1 MIPRGH
7 LIYRNAEEND
17 QVTQNK
23 PKKNDFTSFFEP
35 ESVAVIGS
43 FKEGV
48 FGGYVVVK
56 SLLEAGFKGNIYP
69 VNPGNYKEVLGLKVY
84 PSPGHIPEKADLA
97 LVMINARNVASV
109 IKTCAEAG
117 IKSIVLV
124 ADGFAERDAEGAR
137 LQDEVVHL
145 AKSLG
150 VRIIGPNTAGIANA
164 MNGLNPCPYDAG
176 YYRFKKGTVSICS
189 QTGMINPQAYAYG
202 DLGYGISKI
211 CDFGNKCDLDE
222 CDFLEYLENDADT
235 EVISVYVESV
245 KNGKRFLEVCRRVAA
260 KKPLMVLKL
269 GATKEGARA
278 SASHTGS
285 LAIDDEIFD
294 SVCRQ
299 AGVLRLD
306 KFTEMFEMPR
316 FFASQPLPR
325 GNRFGMVSYTGAV
338 GVAALDEGARHG
350 LVRAQLSNDTSRMLE
365 NMFPGLGHVPVDI
378 GPMIPSVKD
387 FSSVYTK
394 ILTAVIDDEN
404 VDSLFNVIWA
414 DAKGNNTKAYVEGY
428 EALKENLRKPVV
440 TWVYGPNITMTRDVA
455 ARLESLGFPVFAE
468 PERCIKALGL
478 AYRYASG
485 KQNGAV
491 L

>member
-1 MIPRGH
+1 VSQELPQKH
-7 LIYRNAEEND
+7 DL
-17 QVTQNK
+17 T
-23 PKKNDFTSFFEP
+23 PFFEP
-35 ESVAVIGS
+35 EGLAVIGS

-56 SLLEAGFKGNIYP
+56 SLLEAGYKGNIYP
-69 VNPGNYKEVLGLKVY
+69 INPGNYKEVLGLRVY
-84 PSPGHIPEKADLA
+84 ATPQDIPGKADLA
-97 LVMINARNVASV
+97 LVMINARNVANV
-109 IKTCAEAG
+109 IKTCSEAD
-117 IKSIVLV
+117 IKSIILV
-124 ADGFAERDAEGAR
+124 ADGFSERDAEGAE
-137 LQDEVVHL
+137 LQDEVVQL
-145 AKSLG
+145 ANSLG
-150 VRIIGPNTAGIANA
+150 VRIIGPNTAGITNA
-164 MNGLNPCPYDAG
+164 MNGFNPCPYDAG

-245 KNGKRFLEVCRRVAA
+245 KDGQRFLEVCKRVAS

-269 GATKEGARA
+269 GTTEAGARA

-285 LAIDDEIFD
+285 LAMDDEIFD
-294 SVCRQ
+294 AVCRQ
-299 AGVLRLD
+299 TSILRL
-306 KFTEMFEMPR
+306 KNFAEMFEIPR

-325 GNRFGMVSYTGAV
+325 GNRFGIVSYTGAV

-350 LVRAQLSNDTSRMLE
+350 LVRARLSKNTAEMLE
-365 NMFPGLGHVPVDI
+365 EMFPGLGHVPVDI

-387 FSSVYTK
+387 FSSVYSK
-394 ILTAVIDDEN
+394 ILMAVIDDEN

-428 EALKENLRKPVV
+428 EALKENLHKPVV
-440 TWVYGPNITMTRDVA
+440 TWVYGPNIAMTRDVA
-455 ARLESLGFPVFAE
+455 ARLESLGFPVFSE

-478 AYRYASG
+478 AYRYANNKGG
-485 KQNGAV
+485 KNGKTDPELLATSP
-491 L
+491 

>member
-1 MIPRGH
+1 VSHSEPQKSD
-7 LIYRNAEEND
+7 L
-17 QVTQNK
+17 T
-23 PKKNDFTSFFEP
+23 PFFEP
-35 ESVAVIGS
+35 EGVAVIGS

-56 SLLEAGFKGNIYP
+56 SLLEAGYKGNIYP

-84 PSPGHIPEKADLA
+84 PSPLDIPGNADLA
-97 LVMINARNVASV
+97 LLMINARHVPGV
-109 IKTCAEAG
+109 IKTCAEAH

-124 ADGFAERDAEGAR
+124 ADGFAERDAEGAA
-137 LQDEVVHL
+137 LQDEVSRL
-145 AKSLG
+145 AHSLG

-164 MNGLNPCPYDAG
+164 MNGFNPCPYDAG
-176 YYRFKKGTVSICS
+176 YYQFKKGTVSICS

-245 KNGKRFLEVCRRVAA
+245 KDGKRFLEVCRRVAS
-260 KKPLMVLKL
+260 KKPVLLLKL
-269 GATKEGARA
+269 GTTEAGARA

-285 LAIDDEIFD
+285 LAIDDKIFD

-299 AGVLRLD
+299 TKVLRLD
-306 KFTEMFEMPR
+306 QFTEMFEIPR

-350 LVRAQLSNDTSRMLE
+350 LVRARLSSDTSRMLE
-365 NMFPGLGHVPVDI
+365 DMFPGLGHVPVDI

-394 ILTAVIDDEN
+394 ILTAVMEDEN
-404 VDSLFNVIWA
+404 VDSLFNVVWA
-414 DAKGNNTKAYVEGY
+414 DGKGNNTKAYVEGY
-428 EALKENLRKPVV
+428 EALKKNARKPVV
-440 TWVYGPNITMTRDVA
+440 TWVYGPNINMARDVTK
-455 ARLESLGFPVFAE
+455 RLESLGFPVFTE

-478 AYRYASG
+478 AYRYVSG
-485 KQNGAV
+485 G
-491 L
+491 

>member
-1 MIPRGH
+1 MSQEQPQKH
-7 LIYRNAEEND
+7 DL
-17 QVTQNK
+17 T
-23 PKKNDFTSFFEP
+23 PFFEP
-35 ESVAVIGS
+35 EGLAVIGS

-56 SLLEAGFKGNIYP
+56 SLLEAGYKGNIYP
-69 VNPGNYKEVLGLKVY
+69 VNPGSYKEVLGLTVY
-84 PSPGHIPEKADLA
+84 PSPQDIPGKADLA
-97 LVMINARNVASV
+97 LLMINARNVASV
-109 IKTCAEAG
+109 VKACSEAG

-124 ADGFAERDAEGAR
+124 ADGFAERDVEGAR

-145 AKSLG
+145 ANSLG

-164 MNGLNPCPYDAG
+164 MNGFNPCPYDAG

-222 CDFLEYLENDADT
+222 CDFLEYVEDDENT
-235 EVISVYVESV
+235 QVISVYVESV
-245 KNGKRFLEVCRRVAA
+245 KDGQRFLEVCKRVAA

-269 GATKEGARA
+269 GATEAGARA

-285 LAIDDEIFD
+285 LAMDDEIFD
-294 SVCRQ
+294 AVCRQ
-299 AGVLRLD
+299 TRVLRLE
-306 KFTEMFEMPR
+306 KFVEMFEIPR

-350 LVRAQLSNDTSRMLE
+350 LVRARLSKNTSKMLE

-387 FSSVYTK
+387 FSTVYIK
-394 ILTAVIDDEN
+394 ILTAVMDDEN

-428 EALKENLRKPVV
+428 EALKKNTRKPVV
-440 TWVYGPNITMTRDVA
+440 TWVYGPNITMTRNLA
-455 ARLESLGFPVFAE
+455 THLESLGFPVFAE
-468 PERCIKALGL
+468 PEQCIKALGL

-485 KQNGAV
+485 NSQELIFQK
-491 L
+491 

>member
-1 MIPRGH
+1 MS
-7 LIYRNAEEND
+7 
-17 QVTQNK
+17 QNK
-23 PKKNDFTSFFEP
+23 PQKNDLTPFFEP
-35 ESVAVIGS
+35 EGVAVIGS

-56 SLLEAGFKGNIYP
+56 SLLEAGYKGDIYP
-69 VNPGNYKEVLGLKVY
+69 VNPGSYKEVLGLTVY
-84 PSPGHIPEKADLA
+84 PSPQDIPGKADLA
-97 LVMINARNVASV
+97 LVMINARHVPGV

-117 IKSIVLV
+117 IKSIILV
-124 ADGFAERDAEGAR
+124 ADGFAERDAEGAK
-137 LQDEVVHL
+137 LQDEVVYL
-145 AKSLG
+145 AKNLG
-150 VRIIGPNTAGIANA
+150 VRIIGPNTAGIVNA
-164 MNGLNPCPYDAG
+164 INGFNPCPYDAG

-202 DLGYGISKI
+202 DLGYGLSKI

-245 KNGKRFLEVCRRVAA
+245 KDGKRFLEVCRRVAS
-260 KKPLMVLKL
+260 KKPLLVLKL
-269 GATKEGARA
+269 GVTKEGARA

-294 SVCRQ
+294 AVCRQ
-299 AGVLRLD
+299 TKVLRLD
-306 KFTEMFEMPR
+306 QFSEMFEMPR
-316 FFASQPLPR
+316 FFASQPLPC

-350 LVRAQLSNDTSRMLE
+350 LVRARLSNSTSQMLE
-365 NMFPGLGHVPVDI
+365 EMFPGLGHVPVDI

-387 FSSVYTK
+387 FSLVYTK
-394 ILTAVIDDEN
+394 ILTAVMNDEN

-428 EALKENLRKPVV
+428 EALKENARKPVV
-440 TWVYGPNITMTRDVA
+440 TWVYGPDITMTRDLTKH
-455 ARLESLGFPVFAE
+455 LESLGFPVFAE

-478 AYRYASG
+478 AYRYAGG
-485 KQNGAV
+485 KQNTGGRG
-491 L
+491 

>member
-1 MIPRGH
+1 MSHSEPQKSD
-7 LIYRNAEEND
+7 L
-17 QVTQNK
+17 T
-23 PKKNDFTSFFEP
+23 PFFEP
-35 ESVAVIGS
+35 EGVAVIGS

-56 SLLEAGFKGNIYP
+56 SLLEAGYKGNIYP

-84 PSPGHIPEKADLA
+84 PSPRDIPGKADLA
-97 LVMINARNVASV
+97 LLMINARHVPGV
-109 IKTCAEAG
+109 IKTCAEAH

-124 ADGFAERDAEGAR
+124 ADGFAERDAEGAA
-137 LQDEVVHL
+137 LQDEVSRL
-145 AKSLG
+145 AHSLG

-164 MNGLNPCPYDAG
+164 MNGFNPCPYDAG
-176 YYRFKKGTVSICS
+176 YYQFKKGTVSICS

-245 KNGKRFLEVCRRVAA
+245 KDGKRFLEVCRRVAS
-260 KKPLMVLKL
+260 KKPVLLLKL
-269 GATKEGARA
+269 GTTEAGARA

-285 LAIDDEIFD
+285 LAIDDKIFD

-299 AGVLRLD
+299 TKVLRLD
-306 KFTEMFEMPR
+306 QFTEMFEIPR

-350 LVRAQLSNDTSRMLE
+350 LVRARLSSDTSRMLE
-365 NMFPGLGHVPVDI
+365 DMFPGLGHVPVDI

-394 ILTAVIDDEN
+394 ILTAVMEDEN
-404 VDSLFNVIWA
+404 VDSLFNVVWA
-414 DAKGNNTKAYVEGY
+414 DGKGNNTKAYVEGY
-428 EALKENLRKPVV
+428 EALKKNARKPVV
-440 TWVYGPNITMTRDVA
+440 TWVYGPNINMARDVTK
-455 ARLESLGFPVFAE
+455 RLESLGFPVFAE

-478 AYRYASG
+478 AYRYVSG
-485 KQNGAV
+485 G
-491 L
+491 

>member
-1 MIPRGH
+1 MPQSRP
-7 LIYRNAEEND
+7 
-17 QVTQNK
+17 Q
-23 PKKNDFTSFFEP
+23 KNDLTPFFEP
-35 ESVAVIGS
+35 EGVAVIGS

-56 SLLEAGFKGNIYP
+56 SLLEAGYKGNIYP
-69 VNPGNYKEVLGLKVY
+69 VNPGSYKEVLGLTVY
-84 PSPGHIPEKADLA
+84 PSPKDIPAKVDVA
-97 LVMINARNVASV
+97 LLMINARHVPGV
-109 IKTCAEAG
+109 LKVCAEAG
-117 IKSIVLV
+117 IKSIILV
-124 ADGFAERDAEGAR
+124 ADGFAERDAEGAK
-137 LQDEVVHL
+137 LQDEVVQL
-145 AKSLG
+145 ANSLG

-164 MNGLNPCPYDAG
+164 MNGFNPCPYDAG
-176 YYRFKKGTVSICS
+176 YYRFEKGTVAICS
-189 QTGMINPQAYAYG
+189 QTGMINPQAYAYR

-235 EVISVYVESV
+235 QVISVYVESV
-245 KNGKRFLEVCRRVAA
+245 KDGKRFLEICKRVAS
-260 KKPLMVLKL
+260 KKPLLILKL

-294 SVCRQ
+294 AVCRQ
-299 AGVLRLD
+299 TRVLRLD
-306 KFTEMFEMPR
+306 QFSEMFEMPR

-350 LVRAQLSNDTSRMLE
+350 LVRARLSNRTSQMLE
-365 NMFPGLGHVPVDI
+365 DMFPGLGHVPVDI

-387 FSSVYTK
+387 FSTVYAK
-394 ILTAVIDDEN
+394 ILTAVVNDEN

-428 EALKENLRKPVV
+428 EALRENARKPVV
-440 TWVYGPNITMTRDVA
+440 TWVYGPNINMTRDVIK
-455 ARLESLGFPVFAE
+455 RLESLGFPVFAE

-485 KQNGAV
+485 KQKG
-491 L
+491 

>member
-1 MIPRGH
+1 
-7 LIYRNAEEND
+7 
-17 QVTQNK
+17 VSQNK
-23 PKKNDFTSFFEP
+23 PQKNDLTPFFEP
-35 ESVAVIGS
+35 EGVAVIGS

-56 SLLEAGFKGNIYP
+56 SLLEAGYKGDIYP
-69 VNPGNYKEVLGLKVY
+69 VNPGSYKEVLGLTVY
-84 PSPGHIPEKADLA
+84 PSPQDIPGKADLA
-97 LVMINARNVASV
+97 LVMINARHVPGVLRA
-109 IKTCAEAG
+109 CAEAG

-124 ADGFAERDAEGAR
+124 ADGFAERDAEGAK
-137 LQDEVVHL
+137 LQDEVVYL
-145 AKSLG
+145 AKNLG
-150 VRIIGPNTAGIANA
+150 VRIIGPNTAGIVNA
-164 MNGLNPCPYDAG
+164 INGFNPCPYDAG

-202 DLGYGISKI
+202 DLGYGLSKI

-245 KNGKRFLEVCRRVAA
+245 KDGKRFLEVCRRVAS
-260 KKPLMVLKL
+260 KKPLLVLKL
-269 GATKEGARA
+269 GVTKEGARA

-294 SVCRQ
+294 AVCRQ
-299 AGVLRLD
+299 TKVLRLD
-306 KFTEMFEMPR
+306 QFSEMFEMPR
-316 FFASQPLPR
+316 FFASQPLPC

-350 LVRAQLSNDTSRMLE
+350 LVRARLSNSTSQMLE
-365 NMFPGLGHVPVDI
+365 EMFPGLGHVPVDI

-387 FSSVYTK
+387 FSLVYTK
-394 ILTAVIDDEN
+394 ILTAVMNDEN

-428 EALKENLRKPVV
+428 EALKENARKPVV
-440 TWVYGPNITMTRDVA
+440 TWVYGPDITMTRDLTKH
-455 ARLESLGFPVFAE
+455 LESLGFPVFAE

-478 AYRYASG
+478 AYRYAGG
-485 KQNGAV
+485 KQNTGGRG
-491 L
+491 

>member
-1 MIPRGH
+1 MP
-7 LIYRNAEEND
+7 
-17 QVTQNK
+17 QNK
-23 PKKNDFTSFFEP
+23 PKKSDLTPFFEP
-35 ESVAVIGS
+35 EGVAVIGS

-56 SLLEAGFKGNIYP
+56 SLLEAGYKGNIYP
-69 VNPGNYKEVLGLKVY
+69 VNPGSYKEVLGLTVY
-84 PSPGHIPEKADLA
+84 PSPKDIPAKVDVA
-97 LVMINARNVASV
+97 LLMINARHVPGV
-109 IKTCAEAG
+109 LKVCAEAG
-117 IKSIVLV
+117 IKSIILV
-124 ADGFAERDAEGAR
+124 ADGFAERDAEGAK
-137 LQDEVVHL
+137 LQDEVVQL
-145 AKSLG
+145 ANSLG

-164 MNGLNPCPYDAG
+164 MNGFNPCPYDAG
-176 YYRFKKGTVSICS
+176 YYRFKKGTVAICS
-189 QTGMINPQAYAYG
+189 QTGMINPQAYAYR

-235 EVISVYVESV
+235 QVISVYVESV
-245 KNGKRFLEVCRRVAA
+245 KDGKRFLEVCKRVAS
-260 KKPLMVLKL
+260 KKPLLILKL

-294 SVCRQ
+294 AVCRQ
-299 AGVLRLD
+299 TRVLRLD
-306 KFTEMFEMPR
+306 QFSEMFEMPR

-350 LVRAQLSNDTSRMLE
+350 LVRARLSNRTSQMLE
-365 NMFPGLGHVPVDI
+365 DMFPGLGHVPVDI

-387 FSSVYTK
+387 FSTVYAK
-394 ILTAVIDDEN
+394 ILTAVVNDEN

-428 EALKENLRKPVV
+428 EALRENARKPVV
-440 TWVYGPNITMTRDVA
+440 TWVYGPNINMTRDVIK
-455 ARLESLGFPVFAE
+455 RLESLGFPVFAE

-485 KQNGAV
+485 KQKG
-491 L
+491 

>member
-1 MIPRGH
+1 MS
-7 LIYRNAEEND
+7 
-17 QVTQNK
+17 QNK
-23 PKKNDFTSFFEP
+23 PQKNDLTPFFEP
-35 ESVAVIGS
+35 EGVAVIGS

-56 SLLEAGFKGNIYP
+56 SLLEAGYKGDIYP
-69 VNPGNYKEVLGLKVY
+69 VNPGSYKEVLGLTVY
-84 PSPGHIPEKADLA
+84 PSPQDIPGKADLA
-97 LVMINARNVASV
+97 LVMINARHVPGVLRA
-109 IKTCAEAG
+109 CAEAG

-124 ADGFAERDAEGAR
+124 ADGFAERDAEGAK
-137 LQDEVVHL
+137 LQDEVVYL
-145 AKSLG
+145 AKNLG
-150 VRIIGPNTAGIANA
+150 VRIIGPNTAGIVNA
-164 MNGLNPCPYDAG
+164 INGFNPCPYDAG

-202 DLGYGISKI
+202 DLGYGLSKI

-245 KNGKRFLEVCRRVAA
+245 KDGKRFLEVCRRVAS
-260 KKPLMVLKL
+260 KKPLLVLKL
-269 GATKEGARA
+269 GVTKEGARA

-294 SVCRQ
+294 AVCRQ
-299 AGVLRLD
+299 TKVLLLD
-306 KFTEMFEMPR
+306 QFSEMFEMPR
-316 FFASQPLPR
+316 FFASQPLPC

-350 LVRAQLSNDTSRMLE
+350 LVRARLSNSTSQMLE
-365 NMFPGLGHVPVDI
+365 EMFPGLGHVPVDI

-387 FSSVYTK
+387 FSLVYTK
-394 ILTAVIDDEN
+394 ILTAVMNDEN

-428 EALKENLRKPVV
+428 EALKENARKPVV
-440 TWVYGPNITMTRDVA
+440 TWVYGPDITMTRDLTKH
-455 ARLESLGFPVFAE
+455 LESLGFPVFAE

-478 AYRYASG
+478 AYRYAGG
-485 KQNGAV
+485 KQNTGGRG
-491 L
+491 

>member
-1 MIPRGH
+1 VSQEQSQNINLIP
-7 LIYRNAEEND
+7 
-17 QVTQNK
+17 
-23 PKKNDFTSFFEP
+23 FFEP
-35 ESVAVIGS
+35 EGLAVIGS

-56 SLLEAGFKGNIYP
+56 SLLESGYKGNIYP
-69 VNPGNYKEVLGLKVY
+69 VNPGSYKEVLGLKVY
-84 PSPGHIPEKADLA
+84 PSPLEIPGKADLA
-97 LVMINARNVASV
+97 LVMINARNVAKV

-145 AKSLG
+145 ANSLG
-150 VRIIGPNTAGIANA
+150 VRIIGPNTAGLANA

-222 CDFLEYLENDADT
+222 CDFLEYVENDADT
-235 EVISVYVESV
+235 AVISVYVESV
-245 KNGKRFLEVCRRVAA
+245 KNGNRFLEVCKRVAS
-260 KKPLMVLKL
+260 KKPVLLLKL
-269 GATKEGARA
+269 GTTEAGARA

-294 SVCRQ
+294 AVCRQ
-299 AGVLRLD
+299 TKVLRLD
-306 KFTEMFEMPR
+306 KFAEMFEIPR

-350 LVRAQLSNDTSRMLE
+350 LARARLSKDTSEMLE
-365 NMFPGLGHVPVDI
+365 DMFPGLGHVPVDI
-378 GPMIPSVKD
+378 GPMIPSIKD
-387 FSSVYTK
+387 FSTVYTK
-394 ILTAVIDDEN
+394 ILTAVMDDEN
-404 VDSLFNVIWA
+404 VDALFNVIWA
-414 DAKGNNTKAYVEGY
+414 DAKGNNTKAYVQGY
-428 EALKENLRKPVV
+428 EALKKNAQKPVV
-440 TWVYGPNITMTRDVA
+440 TWVYGPNITMTRDVTS
-455 ARLESLGFPVFAE
+455 RLESLGFPVFAE

-478 AYRYASG
+478 AYRYTVG
-485 KQNGAV
+485 NQQ
-491 L
+491 

>member
-1 MIPRGH
+1 VP
-7 LIYRNAEEND
+7 
-17 QVTQNK
+17 QSK
-23 PKKNDFTSFFEP
+23 PKKSDLTPFFEP
-35 ESVAVIGS
+35 EGVAVIGS

-56 SLLEAGFKGNIYP
+56 SLLEAGYKGNIYP
-69 VNPGNYKEVLGLKVY
+69 VNPGSYKEVLGHTVY
-84 PSPGHIPEKADLA
+84 PSPKDIPAKVDVA
-97 LVMINARNVASV
+97 LLMINARHVPGVLRA
-109 IKTCAEAG
+109 CAEAG
-117 IKSIVLV
+117 IKSIILV
-124 ADGFAERDAEGAR
+124 ADGFAERDAEGVK
-137 LQDEVVHL
+137 LQDEVVQL
-145 AKSLG
+145 ANSLG

-164 MNGLNPCPYDAG
+164 MNGFNPCPYDAG
-176 YYRFKKGTVSICS
+176 YYRFKKGTVAICS
-189 QTGMINPQAYAYG
+189 QTGMINPQAYAYR

-235 EVISVYVESV
+235 QVISVYVESV
-245 KNGKRFLEVCRRVAA
+245 KDGKRFLEVCKRVAS
-260 KKPLMVLKL
+260 KKPLLLLKL
-269 GATKEGARA
+269 GVTTEGARA

-294 SVCRQ
+294 AVCRQ
-299 AGVLRLD
+299 TGVLRLD
-306 KFTEMFEMPR
+306 QFSEMFEMPR

-350 LVRAQLSNDTSRMLE
+350 LVRARLSDRTSQMLE
-365 NMFPGLGHVPVDI
+365 DMFPGLGHVPVDI

-387 FSSVYTK
+387 FSTVYTK
-394 ILTAVIDDEN
+394 ILTAVMDDEN

-428 EALKENLRKPVV
+428 EALKEKARKPVV
-440 TWVYGPNITMTRDVA
+440 TWVYGPNINMTRDMA
-455 ARLESLGFPVFAE
+455 KRLESLGFPVFAE

-485 KQNGAV
+485 K
-491 L
+491 LRR

>member
-1 MIPRGH
+1 MS
-7 LIYRNAEEND
+7 
-17 QVTQNK
+17 QNK
-23 PKKNDFTSFFEP
+23 PQKNDLTPFFEP
-35 ESVAVIGS
+35 EGVAVIGS

-56 SLLEAGFKGNIYP
+56 SLLEAGYKGDIYP
-69 VNPGNYKEVLGLKVY
+69 VNPGSYKEVLGLTVY
-84 PSPGHIPEKADLA
+84 PSPQDIPGKADLA
-97 LVMINARNVASV
+97 LVMINARHVPGVLRA
-109 IKTCAEAG
+109 CAEAG

-124 ADGFAERDAEGAR
+124 ADGFAERDAEGAK
-137 LQDEVVHL
+137 LQDEVVYL
-145 AKSLG
+145 AKNLG
-150 VRIIGPNTAGIANA
+150 VRIIGPNTAGIVNA
-164 MNGLNPCPYDAG
+164 INGFNPCPYDAG

-202 DLGYGISKI
+202 DLGYGLSKI

-245 KNGKRFLEVCRRVAA
+245 KDGKRFLEVCRRVAS
-260 KKPLMVLKL
+260 KKPLLVLKL
-269 GATKEGARA
+269 GVTKEGARA

-294 SVCRQ
+294 AVCRQ
-299 AGVLRLD
+299 TRVLRLD
-306 KFTEMFEMPR
+306 QFSEMFEMPR
-316 FFASQPLPR
+316 FFASQPLPC

-350 LVRAQLSNDTSRMLE
+350 LVRARLSNSTSQMLE
-365 NMFPGLGHVPVDI
+365 EMFPGLGHVPVDI

-387 FSSVYTK
+387 FSLVYTK
-394 ILTAVIDDEN
+394 ILTAVMNDEN

-428 EALKENLRKPVV
+428 EALKENARKPVV
-440 TWVYGPNITMTRDVA
+440 TWVYGPDITMTRDLTKH
-455 ARLESLGFPVFAE
+455 LESLGFPVFAE

-478 AYRYASG
+478 AYRYAGG
-485 KQNGAV
+485 KQNTGGRG
-491 L
+491 

>member
-1 MIPRGH
+1 MS
-7 LIYRNAEEND
+7 
-17 QVTQNK
+17 QNK
-23 PKKNDFTSFFEP
+23 PQKNDLTPFFEP
-35 ESVAVIGS
+35 EGVAVIGS

-56 SLLEAGFKGNIYP
+56 SLLEAGYKGDIYP
-69 VNPGNYKEVLGLKVY
+69 VNPGSYKEVLGLTVY
-84 PSPGHIPEKADLA
+84 PSPQDIPGKADLA
-97 LVMINARNVASV
+97 LVMINARHVPGVLRA
-109 IKTCAEAG
+109 CAEAG

-124 ADGFAERDAEGAR
+124 ADGFAERDAEGAK
-137 LQDEVVHL
+137 LQDEVVYL
-145 AKSLG
+145 AKNLG
-150 VRIIGPNTAGIANA
+150 VRIIGPNTAGIVNA
-164 MNGLNPCPYDAG
+164 INGFNPCPYDAG

-202 DLGYGISKI
+202 DLGYGLSKI

-245 KNGKRFLEVCRRVAA
+245 KDGKRFLEVCRRVAS
-260 KKPLMVLKL
+260 KKPLLVLKL
-269 GATKEGARA
+269 GVTKEGARA

-294 SVCRQ
+294 AVCRQ
-299 AGVLRLD
+299 TKVLRLD
-306 KFTEMFEMPR
+306 QFSEMFEMPR
-316 FFASQPLPR
+316 FFASQPLPC

-350 LVRAQLSNDTSRMLE
+350 LVRARLSNSTSQMLE
-365 NMFPGLGHVPVDI
+365 EMFPGLGHVPVDI

-387 FSSVYTK
+387 FSLVYTK
-394 ILTAVIDDEN
+394 ILTAVMNDEN

-428 EALKENLRKPVV
+428 EALKENARKPVV
-440 TWVYGPNITMTRDVA
+440 TWVYGPDITMTRDLTKH
-455 ARLESLGFPVFAE
+455 LESLGFPVFAE

-478 AYRYASG
+478 AYRYAGG
-485 KQNGAV
+485 KQNTGGRG
-491 L
+491 